1 MFNSTTFY
9 ISFSFSHFREFC
21 FIYFFLPFH
30 IRLSKLYFWLLVFL
44 SNFSIFVPFQQFP
57 FISFSHCL
65 FLNISLCL
73 SLLLLLA
80 NSSRGKKANKKIST
94 TIMFYNQRKRYSEK
108 LKFMYNLSNKC
119 RCKIK
124 FQVL

>member
-65 FLNISLCL
+65 FLNISLCI

-80 NSSRGKKANKKIST
+80 NSSLGKKANKKIST